1 MYKGWKVEMVVM
13 ARNNTETKKKYWRY
27 MESWVKN
34 ISNQIGGVVMIW
46 QSVSSIHNPVDL
58 TFVMVDTVDSGE
70 IFATNVARILLAVN
84 TDHVSSI
91 ARVVLELFPAYVA
104 WKPEGTKT
112 KCSVARLFFKKLKAR
127 PTGSLEKRGES
138 CVFVFVD
145 FRSPCIISFEE
156 RKETNFEV

>member
-1 MYKGWKVEMVVM
+1 
-13 ARNNTETKKKYWRY
+13 
-27 MESWVKN
+27 
-34 ISNQIGGVVMIW
+34 MIW

-104 WKPEGTKT
+104 
-112 KCSVARLFFKKLKAR
+112 
-127 PTGSLEKRGES
+127 
-138 CVFVFVD
+138 
-145 FRSPCIISFEE
+145 
-156 RKETNFEV
+156 